1 MICFNQTHVYTHM
14 LFHTL
19 YKVLLK
25 SDAIQKTLRFVG
37 FLLLIFLDFRDTC
50 LFWFY
55 LCTFCVWGPNIASV
69 TVSFIVGGRR
79 HNRGHRGPDR
89 TVVGFTATY
98 AVSAYH

>member
-19 YKVLLK
+19 YKVLFK
-25 SDAIQKTLRFVG
+25 SDAIQNTL
-37 FLLLIFLDFRDTC
+37 
-50 LFWFY
+50 
-55 LCTFCVWGPNIASV
+55 
-69 TVSFIVGGRR
+69 RR

-89 TVVGFTATY
+89 TVVGFTTTY